1 MAKLQGPE
9 VFFPGL
15 TARPWWSGADFPWL
29 AELEAAAPTIRQE
42 LLAFDLDTSPP
53 LSHWGEHTAKGDW
66 RALYLCT
73 MGRPYAK
80 NLQAFPLTLKILSAL
95 PGASNCDMTF
105 FSSVQRG
112 THIAAHTGFTNA
124 HLRCHLSLVATEGSR
139 IRVADE
145 TRGWRE
151 GRAFVFDDTFEHE
164 VWNEGDQRRTVL
176 LFDFWHPELTPP
188 EIEAL
193 TFMMSVWR
201 RMYARR
207 FWADQLSGQ
216 PS

>member
-1 MAKLQGPE
+1 MAAPQGPE

-29 AELEAAAPTIRQE
+29 DELEAAAPIIRRE
-42 LLAFDLDTSPP
+42 LLSCGLDAGSLP
-53 LSHWGEHTAKGDW
+53 SHPTRHAESGHW
-66 RALYLCT
+66 RALYLCHI
-73 MGRPYAK
+73 GRPYTK
-80 NLQAFPLTLKILSAL
+80 NLAAFPLTLKVLSAP
-95 PGASNCDMTF
+95 PGASACGMTY
-105 FSSVQRG
+105 FSAVEGG
-112 THIAAHTGFTNA
+112 THIAPHTGFTNA

-176 LFDFWHPELTPP
+176 LFDFWHPELSPP

-201 RMYARR
+201 RLYARR
-207 FWADQLSGQ
+207 FWADQLSNQ
-216 PS
+216 PR